1 MGKINLTTKQ
11 IEKINDII
19 GYVIEDERRYLE
31 EMIATYEGND
41 VSSLTD
47 SELYE
52 SYKDDTNVN
61 NYIWFSTYELQTI
74 LETI

>member
-19 GYVIEDERRYLE
+19 GYVIEDERRHLE

-52 SYKDDTNVN
+52 SYKDDTDVN
-61 NYIWFSTYELQTI
+61 SHIWFSTYELQTI

>member
-74 LETI
+74 